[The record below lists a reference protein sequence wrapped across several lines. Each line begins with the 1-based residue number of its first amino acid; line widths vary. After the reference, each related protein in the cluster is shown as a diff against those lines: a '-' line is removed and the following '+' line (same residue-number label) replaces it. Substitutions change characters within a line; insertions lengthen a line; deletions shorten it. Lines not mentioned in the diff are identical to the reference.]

1 MPPWKYT
8 GLLTRILLP
17 EAMFR
22 ADTGEMSI
30 FLTYDDGPDPEV
42 TPALLD
48 ILAERDAKAVFFV
61 IFNKANWWKDLIRE
75 ISQQGHRIALHG
87 MRHRSKYMQSNSSL
101 SSELINLAEQIRAV
115 GSVPSAAY
123 RPPFGH
129 IRPDTVPYLKRR
141 GIQTVLWTNIPGDY
155 SRMNDDKL
163 YNRAVRNLL
172 SGDIIVLHDGTRL
185 RPAPTLELTRRLLDY
200 CQQQDLKCRS
210 LDLPEFPQ
218 GKNG

>member
-75 ISQQGHRIALHG
+75 ISQQGHRIAFHG
-87 MRHRSKYMQSNSSL
+87 MRHRHPPRYCSL
-101 SSELINLAEQIRAV
+101 SEKERNPDRAM
-115 GSVPSAAY
+115 
-123 RPPFGH
+123 
-129 IRPDTVPYLKRR
+129 DE
-141 GIQTVLWTNIPGDY
+141 Y
-155 SRMNDDKL
+155 SR
-163 YNRAVRNLL
+163 
-172 SGDIIVLHDGTRL
+172 RL
-185 RPAPTLELTRRLLDY
+185 
-200 CQQQDLKCRS
+200 QQN
-210 LDLPEFPQ
+210 E
-218 GKNG
+218 